1 MDLFRRKE
9 YSFETPEIQK
19 WLKGWLKTEKWS
31 ITDVVHFLQVNY
43 NLEMPIHFANY
54 DVLHA
59 TVDCI
64 PVTGNP
70 VVLQYYRKLPRDQV
84 RIIVGDTTYCYNLG
98 TKPNATLVGRVIKK
112 ADGSSIHAKYRSHD
126 YTYKMYDDNLAS
138 EYRIRLFITDSEEFR
153 ENPDHQIIKYTDSI
167 EACLLNCKEKDAVSV
182 YQRVCE
188 IIGFDYREIDNI
200 HVTYNLPEG
209 VIATEMTITEIE
221 VEHGKIISC
230 EAYKGKKRYKTTLS
244 DELWS
249 WEYVDPEQSIHFEF
263 TQERVDNTE
272 EAQREI
278 ETDVRGEQGYE
289 INPETLDNVLSEI
302 TQTISK
308 LLEIMG

>member
-9 YSFETPEIQK
+9 YSFETPEIKK

-64 PVTGNP
+64 PVTSNP

-153 ENPDHQIIKYTDSI
+153 ENPDHQMGRKTANLILGDVYGREGYVCDTHCIRITGLLGITDGSKDPLKVENQLRKCI
-167 EACLLNCKEKDAVSV
+167 PPEESNDFCHRMVLHGRAVCVARRPDCENCTLRPYCA
-182 YQRVCE
+182 
-188 IIGFDYREIDNI
+188 FW
-200 HVTYNLPEG
+200 T
-209 VIATEMTITEIE
+209 
-221 VEHGKIISC
+221 GK
-230 EAYKGKKRYKTTLS
+230 AR
-244 DELWS
+244 
-249 WEYVDPEQSIHFEF
+249 Q
-263 TQERVDNTE
+263 
-272 EAQREI
+272 
-278 ETDVRGEQGYE
+278 
-289 INPETLDNVLSEI
+289 
-302 TQTISK
+302 
-308 LLEIMG
+308 